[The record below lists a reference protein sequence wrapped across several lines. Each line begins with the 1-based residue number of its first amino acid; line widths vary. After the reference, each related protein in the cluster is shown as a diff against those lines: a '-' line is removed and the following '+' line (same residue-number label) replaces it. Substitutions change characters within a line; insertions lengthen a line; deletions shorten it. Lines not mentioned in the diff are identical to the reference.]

1 MTSERTMSRRA
12 ARRTVAAMAAV
23 AVVTHALAGCG
34 VYSTS
39 SGRVDESLAR
49 VAVEY
54 LENRT
59 AEADLGIEVAE
70 GIIEALEEDNTLKV
84 VERDAASAVIE
95 GAVTGYRLQR
105 MAVSAELQ
113 VQEYQ
118 VQMVVQ
124 LTLRLKSTGE
134 AIFTD
139 RRFTG
144 TGNYFLDDPE
154 GSSEQTA
161 REDAIEE
168 IVRDVLAEVVE
179 DW

>member
-1 MTSERTMSRRA
+1 MIPASSPERI
-12 ARRTVAAMAAV
+12 ARIVATVGVLILA
-23 AVVTHALAGCG
+23 AGCG

-39 SGRVDESLAR
+39 SGRVDASLER
-49 VAVEY
+49 MAVEF

-59 AEADLGIEVAE
+59 AEADLGIAVAE
-70 GIIEALEEDNTLKV
+70 GIIDAIEEDNTVKV
-84 VERDAASAVIE
+84 VDRESANTVLE
-95 GAVTGYRLQR
+95 GAVTGYRLRR

-113 VQEYQ
+113 VEEYQ

-124 LTLRLKSTGE
+124 LTLRMKATGE
-134 AIFTD
+134 VIFTE

-144 TGNYFLDDPE
+144 TGNYFLDDPN
-154 GSSEQTA
+154 GSSEETA
-161 REDAIEE
+161 RQDAIDE